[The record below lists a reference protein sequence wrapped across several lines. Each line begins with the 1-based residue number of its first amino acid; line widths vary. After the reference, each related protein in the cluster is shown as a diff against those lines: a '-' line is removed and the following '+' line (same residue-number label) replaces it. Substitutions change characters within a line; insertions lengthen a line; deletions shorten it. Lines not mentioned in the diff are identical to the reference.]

1 MRLGGMVF
9 AGVML
14 AAGGAAPALAQV
26 SYLTV
31 HASPGRVYFVETSS
45 EMGLPPALSI
55 NAFVVIDPPLD
66 RGISARTYTVSIDC
80 VANTFTIAGLVSLDG
95 ELKQVSADPE
105 PTKPA
110 AVGGALGAI
119 RNYLCDGKIPA
130 GASRYGSLA
139 EAQAAGLA
147 INSANRAAQ
156 AGQ

>member
-1 MRLGGMVF
+1 MRLGGMAF

-14 AAGGAAPALAQV
+14 AAVGAAPALAEV
-26 SYLTV
+26 SYLPLY
-31 HASPGRVYFVETSS
+31 ASPGRVYFVETSS
-45 EMGLPPALSI
+45 EKGLPPALSI
-55 NAFVVIDPPLD
+55 SAFVVIDPPLD

-80 VANTFTIAGLVSLDG
+80 MANTFTIAGLVSLDG
-95 ELKQVSADPE
+95 ELKQVSTDPE

-110 AVGGALGAI
+110 AVGGAFGAI

-139 EAQAAGLA
+139 QAQTAGLA
-147 INSANRAAQ
+147 INSANRAVQ